1 MGGSTLQGTTKL
13 LPKQKLRMAFQYH
26 HYYYFNPELRKS
38 DFLPLLLPLQ
48 GAKAIHKR
56 EHRMGTMA
64 YMQETDLRED
74 PA

>member
-1 MGGSTLQGTTKL
+1 
-13 LPKQKLRMAFQYH
+13 MAFQYH
-26 HYYYFNPELRKS
+26 NYYYFNPELRKS

-48 GAKAIHKR
+48 GAKAIHKQ